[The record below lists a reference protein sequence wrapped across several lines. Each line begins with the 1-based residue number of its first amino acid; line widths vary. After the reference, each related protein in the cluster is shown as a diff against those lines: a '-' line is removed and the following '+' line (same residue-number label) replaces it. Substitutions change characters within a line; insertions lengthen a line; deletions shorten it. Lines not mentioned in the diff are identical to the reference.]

1 MRKKCTAIVVSNNSI
16 ALETL
21 KYLNIHHLQVGTDV
35 ELLGFS
41 GSDWYGYRT
50 EKSNRQFPTTR
61 NGRNGWSAAAGTN
74 TTAQSLRTHH
84 CSAQHLY
91 PKKQIKEL
99 PHV

>member
-1 MRKKCTAIVVSNNSI
+1 MVSNNGI

-50 EKSNRQFPTTR
+50 EKIAQVSQPTEEMARMAGPATA
-61 NGRNGWSAAAGTN
+61 GTDSAAKD
-74 TTAQSLRTHH
+74 LRPHH
-84 CSAQHLY
+84 SFTQHLY
-91 PKKQIKEL
+91 PEKTGKGVFICL
-99 PHV
+99 I